1 MYLDRFT
8 VHPEPKRVYN
18 PLAIMMVFG
27 GENGWPGT
35 AATHLQLMGRL
46 LNYCLLIEPRVF
58 PFFLSP
64 SLLYC
69 AYVPRLVSLSLSF
82 LFSFPILVGWCIGI
96 RGYGVFDCLLISN

>member
-18 PLAIMMVFG
+18 PLAMMMVFG

-58 PFFLSP
+58 PFFLSF
-64 SLLYC
+64 SLLPSST
-69 AYVPRLVSLSLSF
+69 VRTSLVWSLSLF
-82 LFSFPILVGWCIGI
+82 LFSFPFPSSLVG
-96 RGYGVFDCLLISN
+96 VV